1 MKFDDYAFDLRPLSN
16 AEGGGWLISWP
27 DLPGCVSDGE
37 TPEEAIQNGRDAFAA
52 WMTVRQDVLKN
63 PPPQPATAAS
73 QPARFVLRTPKSLHE
88 RLVTRAKAE
97 GTSLNTLVT
106 TFIAERLGPPE
117 PLNDTIPASRN
128 SPRDNTRPRTT
139 TTRTGEKA
147 TAKATNSPNSKTK
160 QR

>member
-37 TPEEAIQNGRDAFAA
+37 SPEDAIQNGRDAFAA
-52 WMTVRQDVLKN
+52 WMTVRHDILKN
-63 PPPQPATAAS
+63 PPPKPATTGS
-73 QPARFVLRTPKSLHE
+73 QPARFVLRTPKSLHT
-88 RLVTRAKAE
+88 RLVARAKAE

-117 PLNDTIPASRN
+117 PLNDTITDSPN
-128 SPRDNTRPRTT
+128 SARDKNKPRTIGWT
-139 TTRTGEKA
+139 NV
-147 TAKATNSPNSKTK
+147 TNSPNPETRK
-160 QR
+160 R